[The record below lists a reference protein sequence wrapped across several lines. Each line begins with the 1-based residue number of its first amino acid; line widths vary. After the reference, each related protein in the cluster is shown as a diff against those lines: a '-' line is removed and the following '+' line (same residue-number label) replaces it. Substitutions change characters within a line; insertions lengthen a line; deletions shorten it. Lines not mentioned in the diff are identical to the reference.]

1 MLAATEVLAR
11 WSQLRSASL
20 LSMATLRELGQ
31 TSDIPQQTLRSICW
45 KLYLEYLPGLTDL
58 GVLWPDALAKERTHY
73 DRLRG
78 RFIDEPSRQLRPHES
93 PHIPTNHVDLR
104 VHNPLSLA
112 NDSPWQQYFQD
123 AELKQIIQRD
133 VVRTFPDQPYF
144 QSPRVQDA
152 MLNILFVYCKMHS
165 DISYRQGMHEI
176 LAPLWLAVDED
187 SVDHAASAPHT
198 LAGDEATAVLAAL
211 DAKFAEHD
219 AFILFCRVMQVI
231 APWFETSDSPLPR
244 TDVARSRQAQS
255 PPSGGHILRSL
266 QRLKVAEV
274 SRSAPV
280 LAKSHDFFH
289 RLLKTIDPPLYQ
301 HLVTL
306 DIEPQLYG
314 IRWLRLLWSREF
326 AFADVLRLWDALW
339 ADDAHLGAV
348 EYLCVAMLIR
358 IRHLLLAGDEV
369 VCLQTLMRFPGLE
382 LAAQTRSKAFVPP
395 FPHRPTLHAADLYPI
410 QFLFQQ
416 ALFLRRHT
424 TLAAGLLVI
433 AQNDALLGHETT
445 NEPLHAVDA
454 EATMLPTSRLTS
466 PPGRSPVISAPVHS
480 SNRQSL
486 ASVVPP
492 VKAPRTAL
500 PGKVSDRPSVPTR
513 LKAQA
518 VVQLDRNVLEPT
530 VAILEKCEQWL
541 RLASP
546 GIPASAAPQAP
557 AFSDAATEAWS
568 ILTTE
573 RPVAEDNQP
582 AITSTRSESVPDAA
596 TIVGLVIQ
604 ALRHTTEQ
612 LAVGS
617 PPLQQQASSAAL
629 LASRLQ
635 DTNRQLAVLATQAGL
650 DKASAAELPLTQ
662 GITDTAKALFSQHVS
677 MAQHSSRRPAD
688 SPKLST
694 SAPTMPIEPRPTS
707 SPTRPFVSRPPSA
720 ASQRR
725 GLSPIRSPPHTSSV
739 SQSLRPR
746 AIPSKVS
753 KPSAETHDPLGAL

>member
-1 MLAATEVLAR
+1 MT
-11 WSQLRSASL
+11 
-20 LSMATLRELGQ
+20 TLRELGQ
-31 TSDIPQQTLRSICW
+31 TSDILHQSLRSLCW

-58 GVLWPDALAKERTHY
+58 GALWPDALAKERAHY
-73 DRLRG
+73 DRLRAK
-78 RFIDEPSRQLRPHES
+78 FIDEPSRQLRPHES
-93 PHIPTNHVDLR
+93 PHVPTNNVDLR

-123 AELKQIIQRD
+123 TELKQIIQRD

-165 DISYRQGMHEI
+165 DTSYRQGMHEI
-176 LAPLWLAVDED
+176 LAPLWQAVDQD
-187 SVDHAASAPHT
+187 SIDHTASALPA
-198 LAGDEATAVLAAL
+198 LDDDETAAVLAAL
-211 DAKFAEHD
+211 DAQYAEHD

-231 APWFETSDSPLPR
+231 APWFEVSDGPLPR
-244 TDVARSRQAQS
+244 PDVTRARRAQS
-255 PPSGGHILRSL
+255 PPGGGHILQSL

-301 HLVTL
+301 HLVAL

-348 EYLCVAMLIR
+348 EHLCVAMLLR

-369 VCLQTLMRFPGLE
+369 VCLQTLMRYPGLE
-382 LAAQTRSKAFVPP
+382 LAVQAQTNAFVPP
-395 FPHRPTLHAADLYPI
+395 FPHLPTLHAADVYPI

-445 NEPLHAVDA
+445 NEPLHATDA
-454 EATMLPTSRLTS
+454 ETAMLRTTHLTS
-466 PPGRSPVISAPVHS
+466 PPGRKPAISTPAHS
-480 SNRQSL
+480 SNRQSITL
-486 ASVVPP
+486 P
-492 VKAPRTAL
+492 VLPVGVPRTAT
-500 PGKVSDRPSVPTR
+500 PAQVSDRPPLPTR
-513 LKAQA
+513 PKAHAAQA
-518 VVQLDRNVLEPT
+518 VVAPDPSVLEPT

-546 GIPASAAPQAP
+546 HIPTDSASQVPT
-557 AFSDAATEAWS
+557 FSDAATEAWGLPS
-568 ILTTE
+568 TE
-573 RPVAEDNQP
+573 RAAAGNSQPALSSARSEPVA
-582 AITSTRSESVPDAA
+582 DAA

-604 ALRHTTEQ
+604 TLRHTKEQ
-612 LAVGS
+612 LRVNAPS
-617 PPLQQQASSAAL
+617 LHQQPSSAAQ
-629 LASRLQ
+629 LATHLR
-635 DTNRQLAVLATQAGL
+635 DTNEHLSALATQAGL
-650 DKASAAELPLTQ
+650 DRATVAERSLAQSLTE
-662 GITDTAKALFSQHVS
+662 TAKTLFSQHVS
-677 MAQHSSRRPAD
+677 AAQRSSRRPAD
-688 SPKLST
+688 SPMLST
-694 SAPTMPIEPRPTS
+694 SAPAMPIEPRLAS
-707 SPTRPFVSRPPSA
+707 DPTRP
-720 ASQRR
+720 
-725 GLSPIRSPPHTSSV
+725 
-739 SQSLRPR
+739 
-746 AIPSKVS
+746 
-753 KPSAETHDPLGAL
+753 